1 MHIVVNPMM
10 LFRSA
15 HAPTGGTP
23 HAGSR
28 AGPHAALLPPPHAA
42 GASLLHI
49 YLNNVA
55 SEISAT
61 SLDAGNRTIQIR

>member
-1 MHIVVNPMM
+1 M
-10 LFRSA
+10 R
-15 HAPTGGTP
+15 
-23 HAGSR
+23 
-28 AGPHAALLPPPHAA
+28 GPEQGRMRPCSPPHAA